1 MSSGG
6 TETTQGPWPAIVEL
20 ARHYPSPHN
29 SQPIVLEPLDGTTA
43 TVWYDLDRGLPAESF
58 GIPFAHVC
66 AGVFLAGLAVAAR
79 ASGHEVVER
88 LHLDEMDFTG
98 TERLHRVATVEL
110 VPHGTTDADR
120 EALRT
125 FLARRTSRR
134 PYDSS
139 VVDPDDLAAVAAL
152 AARRGHVLGSTTERR
167 VVDELVHVNQAT
179 LFDDLQDDAVHA
191 EIMTWLRFSRR
202 HAAETGDG
210 LSAETMLLP
219 GPVLRVAMGARWLWR
234 LPVLGALLRG
244 AYLSTMRGVRQ
255 LAWLEGP
262 FAGPAD
268 HVEAGRTFL
277 ECWLELSRRGVA
289 LHPFGTVVTNPR
301 SHEALVRSLGIDEAD
316 GRMAWMLVRVG
327 RSDPPPL
334 AHRRPASAMLRS
346 AAR

>member
-1 MSSGG
+1 MASGG
-6 TETTQGPWPAIVEL
+6 TETTWGPWPAIVEL

-29 SQPIVLEPLDGTTA
+29 SQPIVLVPVDETTA
-43 TVWYDLDRGLPAESF
+43 TIWYDLDRGLPAESF
-58 GIPFAHVC
+58 GKPFAHVC
-66 AGVFLAGLAVAAR
+66 SGVFLAGLGIAAR
-79 ASGHEVVER
+79 ASGHDVVER
-88 LHLDEMDFTG
+88 LDLGPMDFDG
-98 TERLHRVATVEL
+98 PDRLHRVATVTL
-110 VPHGTTDADR
+110 VPHEPTSRDQ

-125 FLARRTSRR
+125 FLDRRTSRR
-134 PYDSS
+134 PYDEST
-139 VVDPDDLAAVAAL
+139 VDADDLAAVEAI
-152 AARRGHVLGSTTERR
+152 AARHGHVLGSTTDRR

-202 HAAETGDG
+202 AAATTGDG

-234 LPVLGALLRG
+234 LPLLGGLLRR
-244 AYLSTMRGVRQ
+244 AYLGTMRGVRQ

-277 ECWLELSRRGVA
+277 EAWLELSRRGVA

-301 SHEALVRSLGIDEAD
+301 SHEAFVRAVGVDEAD
-316 GRMAWMLVRVG
+316 GRMAWMLVRIG
-327 RSDPPPL
+327 RSSPPPL
-334 AHRRPASAMLRS
+334 AHRRPAAAMLRDAS
-346 AAR
+346 